1 MIKKRMINMYFPI
14 RGVRLDLQQQSVK
27 NQNLHY
33 KDICEIEL
41 CCNCTEKNCDGK
53 PCEKLKQAY
62 SAMKHDG
69 E

>member
-14 RGVRLDLQQQSVK
+14 RGVRPDSQQQSIK

-41 CCNCTEKNCDGK
+41 CCNCTEKIATGNLAK
-53 PCEKLKQAY
+53 N
-62 SAMKHDG
+62 
-69 E
+69 